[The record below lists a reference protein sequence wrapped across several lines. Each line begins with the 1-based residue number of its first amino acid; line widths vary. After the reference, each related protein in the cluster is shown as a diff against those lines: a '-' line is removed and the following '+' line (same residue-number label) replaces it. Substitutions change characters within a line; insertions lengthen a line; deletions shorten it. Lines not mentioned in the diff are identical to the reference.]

1 MLVSS
6 GKKSFSSKKSN
17 IYAKMSIKMRLEL
30 DSRRLLG
37 TVNKANYSSL
47 RSAGAYVRKAAR
59 NAVFIS
65 KHASK
70 EGTPPHTRRGLLKR
84 SILFG
89 VDKSRMS
96 VVIGPAKKFIGVS
109 MTAHEF
115 GGMYR
120 RRRYPKRP
128 LMGPT
133 LNRTAPELPKL
144 WANAVKR

>member
-1 MLVSS
+1 
-6 GKKSFSSKKSN
+6 
-17 IYAKMSIKMRLEL
+17 MSVKMRFEL

-37 TVNKANYSSL
+37 IVNKANYKAL
-47 RSAGAYVRKAAR
+47 RSAGAYVRKTAQ
-59 NAVFIS
+59 NAVFKS
-65 KHASK
+65 KRASK

-133 LNRTAPELPKL
+133 LNKTAPQLPKL
-144 WANAVKR
+144 WEDAVKKK

>member
-1 MLVSS
+1 MP
-6 GKKSFSSKKSN
+6 
-17 IYAKMSIKMRLEL
+17 IKMRFEF

-37 TVNKANYSSL
+37 AVNKANYSSL
-47 RSAGAYVRKAAR
+47 RRVGAYVRKSAQ
-59 NAVFIS
+59 NAVFKS
-65 KHASK
+65 KRASK
-70 EGTPPHTRRGLLKR
+70 EGTPPHTRRGLLRR

-133 LNRTAPELPKL
+133 LQKTAPELPKL
-144 WANAVKR
+144 WADAVKR